1 MLSQLQ
7 LAALPGLQ
15 RKIETLT
22 VTSVRNVKKTRSS
35 VNSSSVKSL
44 LLKRQKERCH
54 MPVSPPGGR
63 AGRPTPKPSPISA
76 GLRSRQQNNG
86 DVVPPCFC
94 LAPTAYYSDAGARW
108 VNFWRCVMLGA
119 GSDYGIGCANQ
130 ACMVPATNSS
140 GTVTYVCMLRPATWQ
155 NTV

>member
-7 LAALPGLQ
+7 LAALPRLQ
-15 RKIETLT
+15 RKIGTLT

-35 VNSSSVKSL
+35 VNRSSVKSL

-94 LAPTAYYSDAGARW
+94 LAPTAYYSDAGRGGSISGDASCLARDPI
-108 VNFWRCVMLGA
+108 MAL
-119 GSDYGIGCANQ
+119 D
-130 ACMVPATNSS
+130 VPTRHAWCQLPTR
-140 GTVTYVCMLRPATWQ
+140 VVR
-155 NTV
+155 